1 MSLCVPLIVIYL
13 SVGLNRRLR
22 DDREKQVKAEQ
33 EKLEKEA
40 EDEQRRQAEQER
52 REERDKIEAEIRPV
66 LFFIRPCVCQ
76 FIHHNV
82 SITIVLCEP
91 VFPSMSGYEMLK
103 YFLAKSSRF
112 RD

>member
-1 MSLCVPLIVIYL
+1 M
-13 SVGLNRRLR
+13 NRRLR

-82 SITIVLCEP
+82 SITLVLCEP
-91 VFPSMSGYEMLK
+91 FFFAWKRGIT
-103 YFLAKSSRF
+103 FLCLDMRC
-112 RD
+112 